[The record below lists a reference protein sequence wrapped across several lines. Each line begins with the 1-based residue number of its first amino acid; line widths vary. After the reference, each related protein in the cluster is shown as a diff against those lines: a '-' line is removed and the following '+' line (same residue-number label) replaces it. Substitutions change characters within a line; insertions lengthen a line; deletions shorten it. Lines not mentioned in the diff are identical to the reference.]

1 MGVGFCA
8 EQVAGDALWEQRSSV
23 CAPRAERAF
32 GPKNTL
38 AAFDHAVGLGC
49 SFLEL
54 DVRATSDGVPVVIH
68 DAEVDRVS
76 DGRGPVSGYSAAEL
90 ADLDAGFR
98 WSEDGR
104 SFPFRG
110 QGIRIPTLREVL
122 DRYPRA
128 WISVD
133 IKATDPGR
141 RSGWRSSSRR
151 SSAERTVVGSFSRY
165 TARRFRR
172 FEPHA
177 HASACPAEVRRTV
190 AAAVSGL
197 KPLVPR
203 RPDFLMVPEY
213 WGRTRVVTEAFVR
226 AAGHRE
232 TRVFVWT
239 VNDEQTAARLSSLG
253 VDGLIT
259 DFPAQISRPRAAP

>member
-1 MGVGFCA
+1 MGTAIV
-8 EQVAGDALWEQRSSV
+8 VAHRGGAGVRPE
-23 CAPRAERAF
+23 
-32 GPKNTL
+32 NTL

-68 DAEVDRVS
+68 DAEVGRVS
-76 DGRGPVSGYSAAEL
+76 DGHGPVSGYSAEALTE
-90 ADLDAGFR
+90 LDAGYN
-98 WSEDGR
+98 WSENGR

-110 QGIRIPTLREVL
+110 QGIRIPTLREVF
-122 DRYPRA
+122 DRHPRA

-133 IKATDPGR
+133 IKAADPR
-141 RSGWRSSSRR
+141 LTSEV
-151 SSAERTVVGSFSRY
+151 AELISFFERADRTVVGSFSCR

-172 FEPHA
+172 LEPRA
-177 HASACPAEVRRTV
+177 HASACPMEVRRAV

-213 WGRTRVVTEAFVR
+213 WGRTHVVTPKLLAV
-226 AAGHRE
+226 AARRGMQ
-232 TRVFVWT
+232 VFVWT
-239 VNDEQTAARLSSLG
+239 VNDAETALRLAGAG
-253 VDGLIT
+253 VHGIVT
-259 DFPAQISRPRAAP
+259 DFPGQIAAALA

>member
-1 MGVGFCA
+1 MGTAIV
-8 EQVAGDALWEQRSSV
+8 VAHRGGAGVRPE
-23 CAPRAERAF
+23 
-32 GPKNTL
+32 NTV

-128 WISVD
+128 WISID
-133 IKATDPGR
+133 IKAADARLTYDV
-141 RSGWRSSSRR
+141 
-151 SSAERTVVGSFSRY
+151 AELVTSFERADRTVVGSFSCR

-172 FEPHA
+172 LEPDA
-177 HASACPAEVRRTV
+177 HASACPTEVRRTV
-190 AAAVSGL
+190 AAAVSGVQ
-197 KPLVPR
+197 PLMPR
-203 RPDFLMVPEY
+203 RPDFLMVPEH
-213 WGRTRVVTEAFVR
+213 WGRAHIVTPRFLAL
-226 AAGHRE
+226 AARRG
-232 TRVFVWT
+232 TQVFVWT
-239 VNDEQTAARLSSLG
+239 VNDAETAVRLADAG
-253 VDGLIT
+253 VDGIVT
-259 DFPAQISRPRAAP
+259 DFPGRIAAALG